1 MSNTEEQTLDH
12 FRELQQQIKELEMEL
27 EWAENQEPEDYKFIT
42 KLDKQIESLY
52 RELDEIG

>member
-1 MSNTEEQTLDH
+1 
-12 FRELQQQIKELEMEL
+12 MEL

-52 RELDEIG
+52 RELDEID